1 MELPVVPLFRVPTL
15 QAERAS
21 LEDSPA
27 DRGAVPRIGVDTA
40 SRNELV
46 ARQRKIT

>member
-27 DRGAVPRIGVDTA
+27 DRGAVPRIGVNAA